1 MRRAALAA
9 LALLALSGA
18 SAAAAVTP
26 RTSLAEVEP
35 QVMCVTCNVPLEVA
49 VSPAADQE
57 RQFISSLIAQGDTVA
72 QIKAKLV
79 AQYGDTVLA
88 LPPDRGFNLV
98 VYLIPIL
105 VVVLALALVALLLP
119 RWRRNHRDTPAA
131 APGATPSAA
140 EAARLDAELARFD
153 A

>member
-1 MRRAALAA
+1 MRRAAAAA
-9 LALLALSGA
+9 LALLALSA
-18 SAAAAVTP
+18 SSAGAVTP

-57 RQFISSLIAQGDTVA
+57 RQFIVALIAQGDTMA

-88 LPPDRGFNLV
+88 LPPDRGFNV
-98 VYLIPIL
+98 AVYVIPI
-105 VVVLALALVALLLP
+105 VVVVVALAMVALLLP
-119 RWRRNHRDTPAA
+119 RWRRNRRDGPAA
-131 APGATPSAA
+131 TTGAPPSAA
-140 EAARLDAELARFD
+140 EAARLDADLARFD